1 LLVAD
6 RNHFRV
12 RGVGLSGSGV
22 KTLAG
27 NGRSLFKGDGGPGR
41 GATLGAPTG
50 LVIDRRGYLLF
61 AEKNHNRIRS
71 LSPDGI
77 IGTVA
82 GTSTLG
88 NEGDGGPALAATL
101 YMPSEMAIDQADN
114 LYFVSRQGNGWVVRR
129 IDRQGVIHRFA
140 GNGLQ
145 GREGDGA
152 PALDASFYAITDIA
166 VDAGGAVYISDLINR
181 NIRRVGPDG
190 IIREVAGAREFSS
203 LGEEVHINGLAVD
216 GSGTIYF
223 SDSGSS
229 KVRKID
235 TAGNIATVGG
245 SGEFADSGDG
255 GPAIAAG
262 IRSPGGLALSP
273 KDELYIAEAGTSRI
287 RKIDPAGIITTV
299 AGTGEPGFSGDGG
312 PANQA
317 MIKSPQRMVFD
328 HEGNLYFTD
337 RDNNR
342 IRRIDVAGIITT
354 VAGHGNFGWMQDG
367 LEVRIMIQ
375 DFP

>member
-1 LLVAD
+1 M
-6 RNHFRV
+6 
-12 RGVGLSGSGV
+12 
-22 KTLAG
+22 
-27 NGRSLFKGDGGPGR
+27 
-41 GATLGAPTG
+41 
-50 LVIDRRGYLLF
+50 VIDSRGYLLF

-129 IDRQGVIHRFA
+129 IDQQGVIHRFA

-145 GREGDGA
+145 GREGDDG

-216 GSGTIYF
+216 GNGTIFF

-273 KDELYIAEAGTSRI
+273 KGELYIAEAGTSRI

-342 IRRIDVAGIITT
+342 IRRIDAAGIITT